1 MSADEPPLQI
11 EVNPGEQRLYNRL
24 RQRLVPLRPG
34 EDSELRDLLLC
45 LPDFVVFLSRVMRD
59 SRVPRGP
66 RLIAGVAVAYV
77 LSPLD
82 LLPTL
87 LFGPLG
93 LLDDWLFAVGAV
105 SILMKSAHPDV
116 LRHHWPGQGD
126 ALEATLRV
134 AAWAEGHFGARIH
147 RGFAMLGLRPRAR
160 S

>member
-1 MSADEPPLQI
+1 MNSDETPLQL
-11 EVNPGEQRLYNRL
+11 EVNPEERRLYDRL
-24 RQRLVPLRPG
+24 RQRMVPLRPG
-34 EDSELRDLLLC
+34 EASGLSDLLLC
-45 LPDFVVFLSRVMRD
+45 LPDFVVFLSRVVRD

-66 RLIAGVAVAYV
+66 RLVAGAAVAYV

-82 LLPTL
+82 LLPAL

-126 ALEATLRV
+126 ALEAAQRV
-134 AAWAEGHFGARIH
+134 AAWAEGHFGARLH